1 MSGYS
6 GTPLPKK
13 LGIKPS
19 TRLSVVDPPDGFYG
33 LLDPLPD
40 DVEIVEGAGSRAEV
54 AVVFVTRAD
63 DLVAWLAR
71 IEPAVERGDRLWI
84 AWPKKAS
91 KMPTD
96 LAFEVV
102 QSEGLAL
109 GLVDTKV
116 CAISETWSGL
126 CFMRR
131 RDAGEKRGAS

>member
-19 TRLSVVDPPDGFYG
+19 SRLCIVDPPDGLYA

-40 DVEIVEGAGSRAEV
+40 DVEIVEGTGGRAEV

-71 IEPAVERGDRLWI
+71 IEPTVERGDRLWI

-91 KMPTD
+91 KVPTD
-96 LAFEVV
+96 LAHEIV
-102 QSEGLAL
+102 QGEGLAL